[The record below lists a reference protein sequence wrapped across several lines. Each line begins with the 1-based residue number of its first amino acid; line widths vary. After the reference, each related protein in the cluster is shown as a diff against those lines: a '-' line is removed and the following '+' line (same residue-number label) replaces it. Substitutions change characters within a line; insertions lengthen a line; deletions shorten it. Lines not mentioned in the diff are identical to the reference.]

1 MNIVISVILTL
12 IFVAATLYASLRA
25 YRSGVRAGR
34 LAAAYAYIE
43 EPASWL
49 PEKRTAEERIKLA
62 RSNRRHL
69 RAHIDETTLRII
81 EQHFSTHLPAFQ
93 KVGNTYDPYDA
104 MRRDAAREVTLFLRQ
119 QLQLAEKESQD

>member
-1 MNIVISVILTL
+1 MNTIITVIITL
-12 IFVAATLYASLRA
+12 AFVATTLYTTLRA

-34 LAAAYAYIE
+34 LTACADIE

-49 PEKRTAEERIKLA
+49 PVKHTVEQRIKLA
-62 RSNRRHL
+62 QSNRRHL
-69 RAHIDETTLRII
+69 REHIDETTLRII

-93 KVGNTYDPYDA
+93 KTGDTYDPYDA

-119 QLQLAEKESQD
+119 QLQLAEKEHRN